1 MKKKQKTVNT
11 FKQSQIQVFEKI
23 KKGNLVLK
31 TRPKDEDKPLN
42 TKSLLNNDYL
52 KTLYFSLAKPLMSS
66 VSHHMESSQLIFTAN
81 QLTGFYMMEKIG
93 S

>member
-31 TRPKDEDKPLN
+31 TRPKDEDKSLN
-42 TKSLLNNDYL
+42 TKSLLA
-52 KTLYFSLAKPLMSS
+52 TRM
-66 VSHHMESSQLIFTAN
+66 I
-81 QLTGFYMMEKIG
+81 I
-93 S
+93 